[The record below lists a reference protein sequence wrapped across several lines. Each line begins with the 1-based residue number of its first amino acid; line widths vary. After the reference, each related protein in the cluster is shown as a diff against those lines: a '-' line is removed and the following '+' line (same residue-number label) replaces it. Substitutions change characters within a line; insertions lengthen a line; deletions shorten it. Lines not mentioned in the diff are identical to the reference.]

1 MNKRWLT
8 LLILLLV
15 LAAGIVDLILGINR
29 LNKLGSG
36 QYKEV
41 EATIT
46 GIETYYETDP
56 ETNTDTERYEITVE
70 YTVDGKKY
78 VSLLGETPKE
88 FHEGMQLTVL
98 YDVGDPTDVVL
109 PGKTGAYIMIGLGAV
124 VILVCVV
131 MILKKL
137 FGRA

>member
-1 MNKRWLT
+1 MFQPNDVIIRF
-8 LLILLLV
+8 
-15 LAAGIVDLILGINR
+15 VDLLLGINR

-56 ETNTDTERYEITVE
+56 ETNTETERYEITVE

-109 PGKTGAYIMIGLGAV
+109 PGKTGAYITIGLGAV